1 MGDPGGTGTRTRADP
16 LPQRVLASLR
26 GAEALRV
33 AGAGLVGAL
42 PVLWVLGAVP
52 WRLPTLLIETMFTG
66 FVACARADGVLTP
79 LEMVC
84 DRAGVPLGMF
94 QLDGGL
100 SYPIG
105 GILVGLGIE
114 PLNAWRLSV
123 ALLIVPGFAALFWL
137 THRLTGSAL
146 AAAGFV
152 ALHGLSGTMTA
163 RSWNWYWNIT
173 AVSLLPVLFAVLYV
187 LFARAGRRRVA
198 PLVPP
203 AIAAMLT
210 VSAISLEWQYA
221 GLFATAV
228 AAAAVV
234 VLVVQRGWTPLQRL
248 AMVLATGGAMAAVF
262 VVLRSRLSTAGIAGQ
277 FSDTLLTAAHRSIDL
292 VALVAPD
299 GRASLAGAALAW
311 IGGDD
316 MLANALVNGP
326 QLWVTPYL
334 GVLTLL
340 FVGLLAARRRGQPTP
355 HGVRS
360 PAGYLPL
367 LVLIV
372 AGSILLSL
380 GPVIRVAWLT
390 APTLH
395 VSSPLAALWQA
406 TPLQWIRYPW
416 TWGYLTHLALLLVY
430 AALAPALLRRRS
442 GSWSPLAWVLA
453 VVLVLDVVSPQSILA
468 FDSELP
474 SVATAPR
481 WTRIDHD
488 HPGVAGF
495 EAEAVPE
502 LLARLKR
509 ADEPIVMLPWRNA
522 WTVPRLGPADGVHVR
537 NAGIDRNVT
546 QVEAAAPFTRTELR
560 APTQETVERML
571 QGGWAS
577 TVVLLDVMPTTGATV
592 VRRDHQHARPDDLAW
607 SGFVRRTGN
616 QLTRAGYCVEPGSWF
631 AVIRRCPPIDLP
643 SRAGRLRGDPID
655 VTPRDGPSG
664 DASRGAPPRAT
675 RRDGAPDA
683 RRRRAREG
691 STAGPEDGRRR
702 PRRQR
707 QPAGGG

>member
-1 MGDPGGTGTRTRADP
+1 MDGPGGTGTRTGADP
-16 LPQRVLASLR
+16 SPRHLLVSRR
-26 GAEALRV
+26 GAEVLQV

-66 FVACARADGVLTP
+66 FVTCARADGVLTP

-100 SYPIG
+100 SYPLG

-187 LFARAGRRRVA
+187 LFARARRRRIA
-198 PLVPP
+198 PLVAP
-203 AIAAMLT
+203 AITALLIVLA
-210 VSAISLEWQYA
+210 VSLEWQYA

-228 AAAAVV
+228 GAAAVV

-248 AMVLATGGAMAAVF
+248 TIVLATCAAMAAVF
-262 VVLRSRLSTAGIAGQ
+262 VLLRSRLSTAGIAGQ

-292 VALVAPD
+292 AALVAPD
-299 GRASLAGAALAW
+299 GRASLLGAALTR
-311 IGGDD
+311 IGGDGIVASAVVD
-316 MLANALVNGP
+316 GP

-340 FVGLLAARRRGQPTP
+340 VLGLLIAMRRGTP
-355 HGVRS
+355 SPQGVRS

-372 AGSILLSL
+372 GGSIILSL

-395 VSSPLAALWQA
+395 VASPLAALWEA

-430 AALAPALLRRRS
+430 ATLAPALLQRS
-442 GSWSPLAWVLA
+442 GSWSPLAWLLA
-453 VVLVLDVVSPQSILA
+453 VVLALDMVSPQSIVA

-481 WTRIDHD
+481 WTRIDQD
-488 HPGVAGF
+488 HPGVASF
-495 EAEAVPE
+495 ESEAVPE
-502 LLARLKR
+502 LLARLQR
-509 ADEPIVMLPWRNA
+509 ADEPVVMLPWLNA
-522 WTVPRLGPADGVHVR
+522 WTVPRLGPADGIEVR
-537 NAGIDRNVT
+537 NAGIDRNVL
-546 QVEAAAPFTRTELR
+546 QVEAAAPFSRAELR
-560 APTQETVERML
+560 APTLETVERML

-577 TVVLLDVMPTTGATV
+577 TVVLLDVMPTTGATI

-607 SGFVRRTGN
+607 SGFVRRTGK

-631 AVIRRCPPIDLP
+631 AVVTRCPPVDLP
-643 SRAGRLRGDPID
+643 SRAGRLRGDP
-655 VTPRDGPSG
+655 T
-664 DASRGAPPRAT
+664 RG
-675 RRDGAPDA
+675 
-683 RRRRAREG
+683 G
-691 STAGPEDGRRR
+691 STAATADGRQR
-702 PRRQR
+702 PPRQRRQ
-707 QPAGGG
+707 AGGG